1 MTMYDLA
8 EDIREREEA
17 MATWRWWEEHHA
29 ELLARYPEQ
38 FVAID
43 KNREVIATSPR
54 LGDLYDTIVAM
65 GLDFSTDVDSK
76 YLTANTRWLL

>member
-1 MTMYDLA
+1 MYDLA

-43 KNREVIATSPR
+43 KNREVIAASPR
-54 LGDLYDTIVAM
+54 LGDLYDTITAM
-65 GLDFSTDVDSK
+65 GLDFSTDVDSN
-76 YLTANTRWLL
+76 YLTANKRWLL

>member
-1 MTMYDLA
+1 MYDLA

-43 KNREVIATSPR
+43 KNREVIAASPQ
-54 LGDLYDTIVAM
+54 LLALYFITTAHGI
-65 GLDFSTDVDSK
+65 DFGRDIDVK
-76 YLTANTRWLL
+76 FLTANKRWLL